1 MKNSLRFYLL
11 NLGCAKNAVD
21 AQSMAQLLGSVG
33 YARVADPAAA
43 DLLIVNTCG
52 FIFPAREESLTV
64 LRELAAGKQPG
75 QKLIAA
81 GCLSQLV
88 GAELVGQVPGL
99 DGVLGTRRWMDLTR
113 VVERLQRGHGH
124 PLIHL
129 PAEAVTVGQD
139 ELGMRRSAIQGASAY
154 LKIADGC
161 RRPCA
166 FCSIPRIK
174 GTAVSRP
181 AGRIV
186 AEAVQL
192 TEMGVKEIILIAQDT
207 SDYGHDRGETDGLAS
222 LLEQLVTA
230 VPDLPWIRV
239 MYAYPGCV
247 THRLVETMARHP
259 QILPYL
265 DIPLQHAHPS
275 VLKRM
280 LRPANMGRVRETIAG
295 LRELMPDM
303 AIRTTLIVGYPGET
317 EAEFGALLD
326 FLQEM
331 QFDRVGAFTYWME
344 PGTPAAGLPN
354 QVPDEVKEKRYDR
367 LMELQQEISLT
378 RNLAQVGRTLKVLIE
393 GEGDGMSVGRSYRD
407 APEIDGLVMV
417 DGALSVGDM
426 LSVRITGA
434 MAYDLV
440 GVAVGAGTG

>member
-11 NLGCAKNAVD
+11 SLGCAKNTVD
-21 AQSMAQLLGSVG
+21 SQSMAQLLGNAG

-99 DGVLGTRRWMDLTR
+99 DGVLGTRRWMDLTK
-113 VVERLQRGHGH
+113 VVERLRQGHGH
-124 PLIHL
+124 PLVHL
-129 PAEAVTVGQD
+129 PAEAITVGQD
-139 ELGMRRSAIQGASAY
+139 EQGMLRSAIQGASAY

-192 TEMGVKEIILIAQDT
+192 AEMGVKEIILIAQDT

-247 THRLVETMARHP
+247 THRLVETMARHS

-280 LRPANMGRVRETIAG
+280 LRPANVDWVRETIARHCHPHHLYRWLSRG
-295 LRELMPDM
+295 DGSRVRCAAGIPAGD
-303 AIRTTLIVGYPGET
+303 AIRSGGSLY
-317 EAEFGALLD
+317 LLD
-326 FLQEM
+326 
-331 QFDRVGAFTYWME
+331 
-344 PGTPAAGLPN
+344 
-354 QVPDEVKEKRYDR
+354 
-367 LMELQQEISLT
+367 
-378 RNLAQVGRTLKVLIE
+378 
-393 GEGDGMSVGRSYRD
+393 
-407 APEIDGLVMV
+407 
-417 DGALSVGDM
+417 
-426 LSVRITGA
+426 
-434 MAYDLV
+434 
-440 GVAVGAGTG
+440 GTGNPGRQAS

>member
-11 NLGCAKNAVD
+11 SLGCAKNTVD
-21 AQSMAQLLGSVG
+21 SQSMAQLLGNAG
-33 YARVADPAAA
+33 YVRVEDPAVA

-88 GAELVGQVPGL
+88 GADLVGQVPGL
-99 DGVLGTRRWMDLTR
+99 DGVLGTRRWMDLTK
-113 VVERLQRGHGH
+113 VVERLQQGHGQ
-124 PLIHL
+124 PLVHL
-129 PAEAVTVGQD
+129 PAEAITVGQD
-139 ELGMRRSAIQGASAY
+139 EQGMLRYAIQGASAY

-186 AEAVQL
+186 AEAVRL
-192 TEMGVKEIILIAQDT
+192 AEMGVKEIILIAQDT
-207 SDYGHDRGETDGLAS
+207 SDYGHDRGETDGLAC
-222 LLEQLVTA
+222 LLEQLVSA

-280 LRPANMGRVRETIAG
+280 LRPANVDWVRETIAG
-295 LRELMPDM
+295 LRELMPDI
-303 AIRTTLIVGYPGET
+303 AIRTTFIVGYPGET

-326 FLQEM
+326 FLHEM

-344 PGTPAAGLPN
+344 PGTPAARLPN
-354 QVPDEVKEKRYDR
+354 QVPDEVRAERYNR
-367 LMELQQEISLT
+367 LMELQQEISLA
-378 RNLAQVGRTLKVLIE
+378 RNLAQVGRMLEVLIE

-407 APEIDGLVMV
+407 APEVDGLVIV
-417 DGALSVGDM
+417 DEALSVGDM
-426 LSVRITGA
+426 LTVRITGA
-434 MAYDLV
+434 TAYDLV
-440 GVAVGAGTG
+440 GVAVGTGSG

>member
-11 NLGCAKNAVD
+11 SLGCAKNTVD
-21 AQSMAQLLGSVG
+21 SQSMAQLLGSVG

-64 LRELAAGKQPG
+64 LRELAAGRQPG

-88 GAELVGQVPGL
+88 GAELVDQVPGL
-99 DGVLGTRRWMDLTR
+99 DGVLGTRRWMDLTK
-113 VVERLQRGHGH
+113 VVERLQQGNGH
-124 PLIHL
+124 PLVHL

-139 ELGMRRSAIQGASAY
+139 EQGMLRSAIQGASAY

-166 FCSIPRIK
+166 FCAIPRIK

-186 AEAVQL
+186 SEAVKL
-192 TEMGVKEIILIAQDT
+192 AEMGVKEIILIAQDT

-280 LRPANMGRVRETIAG
+280 LRPANVDWVRETIAG
-295 LRELMPDM
+295 LRELMPDI
-303 AIRTTLIVGYPGET
+303 AVRTTLIVGYPGET
-317 EAEFGALLD
+317 EAEYGALLD

-331 QFDRVGAFTYWME
+331 RFDRVGAFTYWME
-344 PGTPAAGLPN
+344 PGTPAARLPN
-354 QVPDEVKEKRYDR
+354 QVPDEVKKKRYDR
-367 LMELQQEISLT
+367 LMVLQQEISLA
-378 RNLAQVGRTLKVLIE
+378 RNLAQVGRTLQVLIE

-407 APEIDGLVMV
+407 APEIDGLVIV
-417 DGALSVGDM
+417 DEALSVGDM
-426 LSVRITGA
+426 VTVRITGA

-440 GVAVGAGTG
+440 GVAVGTGSG